1 MILHDIAYVEGG
13 TTMHSICRDDK
24 KKKESPAS
32 RATERVIFG
41 ILSES
46 CQVVID

>member
-13 TTMHSICRDDK
+13 GGTTMH
-24 KKKESPAS
+24 KKESTAS

-41 ILSES
+41 IVR
-46 CQVVID
+46 VVRSLLT